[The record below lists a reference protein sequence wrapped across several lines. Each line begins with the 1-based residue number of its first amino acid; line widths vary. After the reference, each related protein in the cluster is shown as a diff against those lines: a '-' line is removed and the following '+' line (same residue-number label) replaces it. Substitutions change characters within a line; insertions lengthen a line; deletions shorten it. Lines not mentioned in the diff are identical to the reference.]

1 MSQELLARIPI
12 FEDLDEAD
20 REVVTRLWQPRMLQP
35 GELLFH
41 RSDPGDSMFLI
52 EEGTIEVMIPA
63 QVGSGEVAV
72 SRLCAGDFVGELAL
86 LSGMPRTAT
95 ARATEPT
102 RVQEMTR
109 GDFLGFLEKRPRV
122 AISMLGEMG
131 KRLRHTNELIM
142 SLTAKN
148 VNEQLE
154 AEMTLGD
161 RVADRVAEF
170 GGSWA
175 FIFAFGF
182 VLFGWMGINV
192 IHYMFLPFDPFPF
205 IFLNLMLSTLAAIQ
219 APVIMMSQNRA
230 QKKDRLKADLDYASG
245 VKSELMLQSL
255 HGKVDELR
263 ELVGVRRDFGAP
275 DAPD

>member
-1 MSQELLARIPI
+1 MGQDLLARIPI

-20 REVVTRLWQPRMLQP
+20 REIVARLWRPRELQP

-52 EEGTIEVMIPA
+52 EDGTIEVMIPA
-63 QVGSGEVAV
+63 QVGVGEVAV
-72 SRLCAGDFVGELAL
+72 STLHAGDFVGELAL

-95 ARATEPT
+95 ARACDAT
-102 RVQEMTR
+102 RVLEMTR
-109 GDFLGFLEKRPRV
+109 GDFMGFLEKRPRV
-122 AISMLGEMG
+122 AISMLAEMG
-131 KRLRHTNELIM
+131 RRLRHTNELIM
-142 SLTAKN
+142 SLTSKN

-154 AEMTLGD
+154 GQMTLGE

-192 IHYMFLPFDPFPF
+192 VHYMFLPFDPFPF
-205 IFLNLMLSTLAAIQ
+205 IFLNLMLSCLAAIQ

-255 HGKVDELR
+255 HGKIDEIR
-263 ELVGVRRDFGAP
+263 ELVGKPREFGGA
-275 DAPD
+275 D

>member
-1 MSQELLARIPI
+1 MGQDFLARIPI

-20 REVVTRLWQPRMLQP
+20 REIVARLWRPRALQP

-52 EEGTIEVMIPA
+52 EEGTLEVMIPA
-63 QVGSGEVAV
+63 QVGAGEVAV
-72 SRLCAGDFVGELAL
+72 STLHAGDFVGELAL

-95 ARATEPT
+95 ARAVEPT
-102 RVQEMTR
+102 RVLEMTR
-109 GDFLGFLEKRPRV
+109 GDFMGFLEKRPRV
-122 AISMLGEMG
+122 AISMLSEMG
-131 KRLRHTNELIM
+131 RRLRHTNELIM
-142 SLTAKN
+142 SLTSKN

-154 AEMTLGD
+154 GQMTLGD

-175 FIFAFGF
+175 FIFSFGAI
-182 VLFGWMGINV
+182 LFGWMGINV

-255 HGKVDELR
+255 HGKIDEIR
-263 ELVGVRRDFGAP
+263 ELVGKRREFGAA
-275 DAPD
+275 DSAD